1 MVSEIDYLYAALEK
15 AGFAVMVR
23 QFDSPKKVRRS
34 KLLYLSDNIETLGMN
49 VKNIVKG
56 YRLPEDYIHPEDRDS
71 FAEAM
76 KLGFRSGNDFSDE
89 VRVIGDDNK
98 LRKVNMDIIF
108 LKKDPGEYVVEYI
121 ISEVR
126 NASQLVTG
134 ENVQQDAVQK
144 DVRLTKD
151 FVAENRVN
159 DFFDGFAN
167 ACELYSA
174 LIDMNGRLL
183 AEPKGP
189 ASYFGE
195 FYEYLENP
203 LNKPFFEKIKA
214 SLVSDSNPVFLQI
227 EDESREETA
236 QERRIAAAPIVIN
249 GICCGMWLLYA
260 HNKSQAQKLFKVYNN
275 QWNVADAISEHL
287 SRLYNRIVG
296 SDKNKAKRDALEFE
310 IKEKKIITKMM
321 TDIGNGEAEYSK
333 YFEKAGK
340 LLGVDYVVFYAFDD
354 TNPEVMNIVDYWSK
368 RGKSEE
374 EESNFAWEHDHYDP
388 EMQGLISKEGMVID
402 RNNMTNRMR
411 VEVFEGKVRAI
422 MVYPV
427 KRGHKYFGRLIFIEN
442 TRERIWSE
450 SEKDFA
456 KEMARAV
463 AKLYAS
469 GEFEDSPTLDNTML
483 DVFDSMEQDIFIRDN
498 ITGKVLY
505 SNKHM
510 NDRLGMDLVNKD
522 SFRIIPKPQ
531 DEIPVAEA
539 SDKKGRSTKFKRYIN
554 ELGSIFDVTEIS
566 ITWKNGEPASV
577 MILTPAVD

>member
-15 AGFAVMVR
+15 TGFAVMVR

-227 EDESREETA
+227 EDESRAEAA

-374 EESNFAWEHDHYDP
+374 EESNFAWEHDHYDS

-469 GEFEDSPTLDNTML
+469 GEFEDSPALDNTML
-483 DVFDSMEQDIFIRDN
+483 EVFDSMEQDIFIRDN

-510 NDRLGMDLVNKD
+510 NDRLGMDFVDKD
-522 SFRIIPKPQ
+522 SFRMIPKPQ

-539 SDKKGRSTKFKRYIN
+539 SDKKGRSTKFRRYIN